1 MIMISSAA
9 RKPQRR
15 FVTDAKISWRDA
27 YDMQMRAARPLRY
40 AAE

>member
-1 MIMISSAA
+1 MISSAA

-27 YDMQMRAARPLRY
+27 YDMQMRVAARPLRY

>member
-1 MIMISSAA
+1 MISSAA
-9 RKPQRR
+9 RKP
-15 FVTDAKISWRDA
+15 VTDAKISWRDA